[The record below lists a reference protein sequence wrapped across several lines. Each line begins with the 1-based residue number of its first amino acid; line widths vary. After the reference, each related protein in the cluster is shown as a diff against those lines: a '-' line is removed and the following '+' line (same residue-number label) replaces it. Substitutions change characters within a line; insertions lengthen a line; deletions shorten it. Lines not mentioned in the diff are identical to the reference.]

1 MATKLPAP
9 DSARRGLQTQ
19 VEAKKRVRVFR
30 ALFKALELLGTIV
43 SILDG
48 LRICSV
54 VDTTVET
61 YPNLSFMPVATRVY
75 HREDCWNAR

>member
-1 MATKLPAP
+1 MARKEVAAMATKLPAS
-9 DSARRGLQTQ
+9 DSARRGLRTQ

-48 LRICSV
+48 LK
-54 VDTTVET
+54 
-61 YPNLSFMPVATRVY
+61 NLLRG
-75 HREDCWNAR
+75 

>member
-1 MATKLPAP
+1 MARKEVAAMATKLPAS
-9 DSARRGLQTQ
+9 DSARCGLRTQ

-48 LRICSV
+48 LK
-54 VDTTVET
+54 
-61 YPNLSFMPVATRVY
+61 NLLRG
-75 HREDCWNAR
+75 

>member
-1 MATKLPAP
+1 MATKLPAS
-9 DSARRGLQTQ
+9 DSARCGLRTQ

-48 LRICSV
+48 LK
-54 VDTTVET
+54 
-61 YPNLSFMPVATRVY
+61 NLLRG
-75 HREDCWNAR
+75 

>member
-1 MATKLPAP
+1 MVRKEVAAMATKLPAP

-30 ALFKALELLGTIV
+30 ALFKALELLSTIV

-48 LRICSV
+48 LK
-54 VDTTVET
+54 
-61 YPNLSFMPVATRVY
+61 NLLRG
-75 HREDCWNAR
+75 